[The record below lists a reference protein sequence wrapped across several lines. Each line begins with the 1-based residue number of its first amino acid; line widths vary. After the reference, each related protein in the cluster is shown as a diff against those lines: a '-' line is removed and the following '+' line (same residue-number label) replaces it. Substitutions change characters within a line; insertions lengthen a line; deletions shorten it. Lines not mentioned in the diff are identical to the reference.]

1 MHMNKTDFLRKVRI
15 GTKVITKGN
24 LGDRLIYEVYEID
37 YIKCRCKIRS
47 VSGWYKRGRRSYRN
61 TTFNQ
66 IILYQDRDE

>member
-1 MHMNKTDFLRKVRI
+1 MNKTDFLRKVRI

-37 YIKCRCKIRS
+37 YIKCMCKIRS

-61 TTFNQ
+61 TAFNQ